1 MNENGLPPHIEE
13 SLQAIAELHAKQ
25 SADAT
30 RFQRIVAIITESLGR
45 PRFLVVLALAVLV
58 WIGVSLFSGLHGG
71 RGFDPPPFI
80 WLQFSISLVVLFM
93 TVFILSAQQ
102 RDDIKS
108 GHRERLALELAI
120 LSDQKSAKI
129 ISLLED
135 LRRDSPAVP
144 NRVDEQADAMSTP
157 ANPSAVLE
165 AIKES
170 ASGSEPSG

>member
-1 MNENGLPPHIEE
+1 MNDNDLPPHIEE
-13 SLQAIAELHAKQ
+13 SLQAVAELHAKQ

-30 RFQRIVAIITESLGR
+30 RFQRTVALITESIGR
-45 PRFLVVLALAVLV
+45 PRFLVVLSLVLMA
-58 WIGVSLFSGLHGG
+58 WIGVSLVSGLRGG
-71 RGFDPPPFI
+71 RAFDPPPFT
-80 WLQFSISLVVLFM
+80 WLQFCISLVVLYM

-102 RDDIKS
+102 RDDLKS

-120 LSDQKSAKI
+120 LNDQKSAKI

-144 NRVDEQADAMSTP
+144 NRVDEQAEAMSTP

-165 AIKES
+165 AIQES
-170 ASGSEPSG
+170 ASVSEPSN